1 MPAVSSGE
9 IFVVLSVV
17 FLLFFT
23 GFFNAAGQDLW
34 SEVKK
39 QTKRKRRRRR

>member
-23 GFFNAAGQDLW
+23 GFFNAAPHF
-34 SEVKK
+34 
-39 QTKRKRRRRR
+39 